1 MADSPRRNR
10 VLVIDDDAAVRQT
23 FRRLIDHAG
32 FDVVVAGD
40 GAEGLQMLRDDP
52 TIGLVLLDYDMP
64 GLNGAGVRAVQRADP
79 QLWSVPTVIVSGT
92 QESDALRDELQPT
105 EYLRKPV
112 SRKRLIATVARYCAP
127 RSASENS

>member
-1 MADSPRRNR
+1 M
-10 VLVIDDDAAVRQT
+10 IDDDAAVRQT

-92 QESDALRDELQPT
+92 QESEALRDELQPT

>member
-1 MADSPRRNR
+1 MADSPPRNR

-23 FRRLIDHAG
+23 FRRLIEDAG

-79 QLWSVPTVIVSGT
+79 RLWSVPTVMVSGT
-92 QESDALRDELQPT
+92 QQSEGLRDELQPT

-112 SRKRLIATVARYCAP
+112 SRKRLLATVARYCAP
-127 RSASENS
+127 RPASDDS

>member
-92 QESDALRDELQPT
+92 QESEALRDELQPT